1 MHIQNVAIM
10 EMENHSFI
18 HSCNFKYLLNFCYE
32 PEVIWGVANSV
43 VNFLLY
49 ILVEKKDDK
58 QITQVKKKVVSDII
72 EKNKNKE
79 RKGIENRYLLFITA
93 KQISTNLQCE
103 KYTSITSQT
112 RWVRTQALLS

>member
-1 MHIQNVAIM
+1 MNQKSFGGLQIQLWI
-10 EMENHSFI
+10 
-18 HSCNFKYLLNFCYE
+18 
-32 PEVIWGVANSV
+32 
-43 VNFLLY
+43 FLLY

-58 QITQVKKKVVSDII
+58 QIIQVKKKVVSDII

-112 RWVRTQALLS
+112 RWVRTQALLSWVFSQGLLRL